1 MQQQRIT
8 SPFGP
13 GIDGPRLVFRRWLRS
28 CAGALNL
35 KKEVIMRVCTMF
47 IVMVLLVGLPILAGA
62 SSISNRDTEV
72 HQVKGRKS
80 GENWVYIDINPNGT
94 KYFNCRHGCELVL
107 IKTGSSVQ
115 LETDGDVVIR
125 HGELTVK

>member
-1 MQQQRIT
+1 
-8 SPFGP
+8 
-13 GIDGPRLVFRRWLRS
+13 
-28 CAGALNL
+28 
-35 KKEVIMRVCTMF
+35 MRVCTIL
-47 IVMVLLVGLPILAGA
+47 IVTAVLAGLPMLAGA
-62 SSISNRDTEV
+62 ASISNRDSEV

-107 IKTGSSVQ
+107 VKTGSSVQ